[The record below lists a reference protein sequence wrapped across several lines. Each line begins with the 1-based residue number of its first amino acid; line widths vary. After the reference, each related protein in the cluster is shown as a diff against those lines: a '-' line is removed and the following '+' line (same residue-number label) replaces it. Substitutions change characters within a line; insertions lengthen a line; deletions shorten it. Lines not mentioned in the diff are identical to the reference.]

1 MDQTLNILISLIL
14 LAYPIFSIP
23 SILRSK
29 QENGKYFPESRFFI
43 SKRVGYGIG
52 INMHNS
58 FGFFTLLFI
67 GFLFLF
73 LGLWAF

>member
-1 MDQTLNILISLIL
+1 MDQTLNIMISLIL
-14 LAYPIFSIP
+14 LAYPVFSIP
-23 SILRSK
+23 SIIKSK
-29 QENGKYFPESRFFI
+29 QENGTYFSESRFLI
-43 SKRVGYGIG
+43 PKRAGYGIG

-67 GFLFLF
+67 GLLFLF